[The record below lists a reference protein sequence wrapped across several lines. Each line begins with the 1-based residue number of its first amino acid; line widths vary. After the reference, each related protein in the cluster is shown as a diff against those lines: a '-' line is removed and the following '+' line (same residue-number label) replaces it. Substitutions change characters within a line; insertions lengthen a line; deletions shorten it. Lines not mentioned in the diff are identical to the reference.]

1 MDLTTDGASDMDLP
15 PPLPF
20 MRRRTQQNRTL
31 QPALSLGHPH
41 APPLDQQPGPQ
52 LAHQPH
58 RRLQLLPPLLLAVLF
73 LQKEK
78 K

>member
-1 MDLTTDGASDMDLP
+1 MDLTLDEASDMDLP

-31 QPALSLGHPH
+31 QPALSLSHPH
-41 APPLDQQPGPQ
+41 APPLDEQPGPQ

-58 RRLQLLPPLLLAVLF
+58 RRSLRCCSPLSATTASSTVS
-73 LQKEK
+73 
-78 K
+78 

>member
-1 MDLTTDGASDMDLP
+1 MDLTLDEASDMDLP

-41 APPLDQQPGPQ
+41 APPLDEQPGPQ
-52 LAHQPH
+52 LTISRIAAPCAAARHC
-58 RRLQLLPPLLLAVLF
+58 PPLLLAVLF
-73 LQKEK
+73 
-78 K
+78 